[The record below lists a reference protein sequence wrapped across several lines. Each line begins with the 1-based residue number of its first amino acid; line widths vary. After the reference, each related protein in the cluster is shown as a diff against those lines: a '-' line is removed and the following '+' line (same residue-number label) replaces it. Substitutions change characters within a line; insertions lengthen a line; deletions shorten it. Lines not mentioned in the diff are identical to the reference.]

1 MLSRGEGG
9 VGLGPLQVSGLD
21 QRESASDRDDRSST
35 VLWEGARTNVSC
47 GKGYG
52 VGAVALEQVRRAAD
66 TYIGSLDLPRR
77 LRHQRYEAE
86 TYRIGYHQKRNAEPS
101 RCHIRTRIASYLE
114 MGINPDSIK
123 CIDQKPLLH
132 KGK

>member
-9 VGLGPLQVSGLD
+9 VGLGPLRVSGLD

-52 VGAVALEQVRRAAD
+52 VGAVALEQVSPAAD

-86 TYRIGYHQKRNAEPS
+86 TSRIGYHQKRNAEAS

-132 KGK
+132 KRK

>member
-9 VGLGPLQVSGLD
+9 VGRGPLGVSGLD

-47 GKGYG
+47 GKGDG
-52 VGAVALEQVRRAAD
+52 VGAVALEQVSRAAD
-66 TYIGSLDLPRR
+66 SYIGSLDLPRR

-86 TYRIGYHQKRNAEPS
+86 TY
-101 RCHIRTRIASYLE
+101 
-114 MGINPDSIK
+114 
-123 CIDQKPLLH
+123 
-132 KGK
+132 